1 MRHDN
6 NVPLEK
12 KMLDTHM
19 YKTFASKDGAILN
32 KLHWLKKITAAAFKS
47 FKQEFKIFLYSTRKI
62 KSKNEII

>member
-1 MRHDN
+1 
-6 NVPLEK
+6 
-12 KMLDTHM
+12 M

-47 FKQEFKIFLYSTRKI
+47 FKQGFKIFLYSTRKI